1 MAGLRELKKQQAR
14 HRIVKAAENLF
25 ASTGIDNTTVE
36 EIAASAEMSVAT
48 VYNYFGS
55 KTALLLACVEDDTDE
70 MIAQGSVI
78 LAEPGADPQQ
88 AVKNLFGVYLQHFTT
103 WDRAVLREVMA
114 ATFQQGGD
122 QLAGE
127 LVHMDER
134 LLTQVT
140 ELLEHFE
147 TGDALNPDASARE
160 AALLLISTMVTHVFV
175 FLSIDR
181 HNAQELTAQ
190 VARQVDLAFAGLANP
205 TEREVS

>member
-1 MAGLRELKKQQAR
+1 
-14 HRIVKAAENLF
+14 
-25 ASTGIDNTTVE
+25 
-36 EIAASAEMSVAT
+36 
-48 VYNYFGS
+48 
-55 KTALLLACVEDDTDE
+55 
-70 MIAQGSVI
+70 
-78 LAEPGADPQQ
+78 AEPGADPQQ

-134 LLTQVT
+134 LLAQVT